1 MARTGERKGVA
12 AGRTGTRASA
22 AARAI
27 APPAWWA
34 IATDHWPALLAI
46 GLTLALGLPT
56 LNYPYGP
63 DQALFAYIGDHIA
76 HGSRLYVDVW
86 DVKPPGIF
94 WLYALIT
101 RLPGP
106 PFRMLRLFDLAYT
119 AATVA
124 ALYALGRAYW
134 DRLAGGVAAALYGAV
149 YVSATGYWH
158 SAQPD
163 SFLVLP
169 LALAL
174 WCWQI
179 RGHPL
184 PGERSAGSWRSGQAG
199 GTGAA
204 QRNQGSD
211 ASTPQTGDARHAS
224 FEAAPANAATI
235 LGWSFAAGALFALCV
250 QLRPVVIFVPAVLV
264 LLELPGRKQHGV
276 GRRERWRRGGRAAL
290 ALAAGMAAVELM
302 TLLWLALNGAAGAY
316 FYAQL
321 TFASE
326 YGRQGGPYSPDGL
339 TVGNY
344 LSGLRTGTMFII
356 FARMLLTAP
365 ALFAVVAGGLLRRD
379 RRVTQVAWLLLA
391 AFAGVAV
398 QGKFFLYH
406 WHLVLP
412 FLALLSGWA
421 AAFTWQALRAAG
433 RSAVAAGATLAAIG
447 ALLLAL
453 TPNVTDTA
461 AREWSAYLRFYRTP
475 SSRSAYY
482 DRFGLYGRG
491 SFSYRASEEVAGYL
505 RARTTPGDTIFI
517 WGYDPLLYLTA
528 ERGSPSRFLSFLP
541 LMSTWTPHAW
551 TDEFVDDLARR
562 RPAYIILQRGEN
574 ARWITGHSIDAVDFV
589 PLIPRFQATLE
600 QQYVKEQ
607 TIEDYT
613 LYRRR

>member
-1 MARTGERKGVA
+1 MARTSERGRVPVGRMVA
-12 AGRTGTRASA
+12 L
-22 AARAI
+22 
-27 APPAWWA
+27 PAWRTTLS
-34 IATDHWPALLAI
+34 IHWPALLAI

-101 RLPGP
+101 RLPGS
-106 PFRMLRLFDLAYT
+106 PFRALRLFDLAYT
-119 AATVA
+119 AATVG

-134 DRLAGGVAAALYGAV
+134 GRMAGGVAAALYGTV

-169 LALAL
+169 MTLAI
-174 WCWQI
+174 WCWRLRACPPDGESASSGRQAHATSA
-179 RGHPL
+179 RRETSAARPAGATTDTTRRAPQEGE
-184 PGERSAGSWRSGQAG
+184 PGKL
-199 GTGAA
+199 
-204 QRNQGSD
+204 
-211 ASTPQTGDARHAS
+211 AR
-224 FEAAPANAATI
+224 T
-235 LGWSFAAGALFALCV
+235 LGWAFAAGVLFALCV
-250 QLRPVVIFVPAVLV
+250 QLRPVAIFLPAALI
-264 LLELPGRKQHGV
+264 LLELPW
-276 GRRERWRRGGRAAL
+276 RRPDAVERRARWRWLARATL
-290 ALAAGMAAVELM
+290 ALLAGMAAVELL
-302 TLLWLALNGAAGAY
+302 TLLWLALNGAVGEY
-316 FYAQL
+316 FYAQIS
-321 TFASE
+321 FAGQ
-326 YGRQGGPYSPDGL
+326 YGKQGGPYSPDGL
-339 TVGNY
+339 TLGNY

-356 FARMLLTAP
+356 FARTLLAAP
-365 ALFAVVAGGLLRRD
+365 ALFAVVAGGMIGRD
-379 RRVTQVAWLLLA
+379 RSITQVAWLTLA

-412 FLALLSGWA
+412 FLALLSGWT
-421 AAFTWQALRAAG
+421 AAFTWRSLCAAG
-433 RSAVAAGATLAAIG
+433 RSVLASGATLAAIG

-453 TPNVTDTA
+453 TPNVTDIA
-461 AREWSAYLRFYRTP
+461 AREWSAYIRFYTTP

-491 SFSYRASEEVAGYL
+491 SFSYRASEEVSGYL
-505 RARTTPGDTIFI
+505 RDRTAPGDTIFV
-517 WGYDPLLYLTA
+517 WGYDPLLYLTT
-528 ERGSPSRFLSFLP
+528 ERDSPSRFLSFLP

-551 TDEFVDDLARR
+551 TDEFVDDLERR
-562 RPAYIILQRGEN
+562 KPAYIILQRGEN

-589 PLIPRFQATLE
+589 PLIPRFKALLD
-600 QQYVKEQ
+600 QQYVKER